1 MTLKEIREKQAELV
15 SKARAKLEEIKDD
28 TPEPRAKEIET
39 EYDSIMA
46 DHDKLEE
53 RAQREERVAAAEA
66 KINAPD
72 PRRPKLDDGEPVREG
87 AKEPTYREAF
97 KSWLKYGAANLTPE
111 ERAVIGKHRA
121 SAEMMEGRE
130 ARAQS
135 TTNSAGGYTI
145 PTDLASEI
153 VVSMKA
159 YGGMLQV
166 ARILATAGGNAI
178 NFPTLDDTSTTA
190 YLLSENTQA
199 TNEGDLTFGQKT
211 LNAYK
216 YASGPILVSEELTQ
230 DSAFDVEQVVRDAM
244 AVRFGRKL
252 NAQFTSG
259 TGSSQPNGVVTASA
273 AGVTAGSITTTT
285 FDEIMDLFHSVDPA
299 YRDAPGVRFMF
310 HDDTL
315 KILRKLKDSQNRYIW
330 QPADVRAGAPATILD
345 KPYVINQ
352 DMDQFGSLKKP
363 VLFGD
368 FGKYV
373 IRRVQDIAIRR
384 LVERYADYDQV
395 GFIGFARFDG
405 ELMDTAAIKHI
416 TCPTA

>member
-1 MTLKEIREKQAELV
+1 MTLKEIREKQLELV
-15 SKARAKLEEIKDD
+15 AKARAKLEEIKDD
-28 TPEPRAKEIET
+28 TPEARAKEIET
-39 EYDSIMA
+39 EYDRMMA

-72 PRRPKLDDGEPVREG
+72 PRRPKLEDGTVEAKD
-87 AKEPTYREAF
+87 AKEPSYREAF
-97 KSWLKYGAANLTPE
+97 KSWLKYGASSLTPE
-111 ERAVIGKHRA
+111 ERSVISKYRA
-121 SAEMMEGRE
+121 SAEMMDGRE

-159 YGGMLQV
+159 FGGMLQS
-166 ARILATAGGNAI
+166 ARIITTAAGNAI

-230 DSAFDVEQVVRDAM
+230 DSAFDIEQVVRDAM

-273 AGVTAGSITTTT
+273 AGTTAASISTTT

-310 HDDTL
+310 HDNTL
-315 KILRKLKDSQNRYIW
+315 KILRKLKDGQSRYIW

-368 FGKYV
+368 FNKYV

-405 ELMDTAAIKHI
+405 ELMDTAAVKHMS
-416 TCPTA
+416 CPTA